1 MKACGIIAEYNP
13 FHEGHIHHIAETRR
27 ITGADCI
34 IAIMSGN
41 FVQRGEPAAIDKWA
55 RAEAAIRG
63 GADLVIELPYLYA
76 TQSASQFAHG
86 GIRLLQLAGCEAVSF
101 GSECGNLE
109 NLQDIAD
116 TPVNPDHIRT
126 MMKTGAG
133 YPKAY
138 SLLTASMMPNDILA
152 VCYLREMKDTGM
164 TPVLVQRLGDYL
176 DPELGP
182 WASGLALRKAWS
194 EGRTLPE
201 TTPMHAV
208 MTAGK
213 PVTMER
219 YYSYARTLLLTMKRE
234 QLASCFLINEG
245 LEKHLQ
251 ETAAKN
257 YTYEG
262 FLRDA
267 VTVRYTAGR
276 IRRSLLQIMNQVT
289 KEEARSLGEPDTL
302 RVLAFNDTG
311 RQYLHQLRDRDVRIA
326 SRFAD
331 VPLPWRQIEYRTTL
345 LYTSVLAPEEAEQI
359 RKAEIGGAHI
369 IRKTGRD

>member
-27 ITGADCI
+27 STGADCI
-34 IAIMSGN
+34 IAVMSGN
-41 FVQRGEPAAIDKWA
+41 YVQRGEPAAIDKWA

-109 NLQDIAD
+109 NLQEIAD

-133 YPKAY
+133 YPQAY

-164 TPVLVQRLGDYL
+164 TPVLVQRQGDYL
-176 DPELGP
+176 DPELGL

-194 EGRTLPE
+194 EGVPLPE
-201 TTPMHAV
+201 TTPMQTV
-208 MTAGK
+208 MAARE

-219 YYSYARTLLLTMKRE
+219 YYSYVRTLLLTMKRE
-234 QLASCFLINEG
+234 QLAAFFLLNEG

-311 RQYLHQLRDRDVRIA
+311 RQYLHQLRDSDVRVA

-331 VPLPWRQIEYRTTL
+331 VPLPWRQLEYRTTL

-359 RKAEIGGAHI
+359 RKAEIGGVHI

>member
-27 ITGADCI
+27 STGADCI
-34 IAIMSGN
+34 IAVMSGN

-109 NLQDIAD
+109 NLQEIAD

-138 SLLTASMMPNDILA
+138 SLLTANMMPNDILA

-164 TPVLVQRLGDYL
+164 TPVLVQRQGDYL

-182 WASGLALRKAWS
+182 WTSGLALRKAWS
-194 EGRTLPE
+194 EGSPLPE
-201 TTPMHAV
+201 TTPMQAV
-208 MTAGK
+208 MATRK

-219 YYSYARTLLLTMKRE
+219 YYSYVRTLLLTMKRE
-234 QLASCFLINEG
+234 QLAAFFLLNEG

-311 RQYLHQLRDRDVRIA
+311 RQYLHQLRDSNVRVA

-331 VPLPWRQIEYRTTL
+331 VPLPWRQLEYRTTL
-345 LYTSVLAPEEAEQI
+345 LYTSVLTPEEAEQI
-359 RKAEIGGAHI
+359 RKAEIGGVHI

>member
-27 ITGADCI
+27 STGADCI
-34 IAIMSGN
+34 IAVMSGN

-109 NLQDIAD
+109 NLQEIAD

-164 TPVLVQRLGDYL
+164 TPVLVQRQGDYL
-176 DPELGP
+176 DPELGL

-194 EGRTLPE
+194 EGVPLPE
-201 TTPMHAV
+201 TTPMQTV
-208 MTAGK
+208 MAARE

-219 YYSYARTLLLTMKRE
+219 YYSYVRTLLLTMKRE
-234 QLASCFLINEG
+234 QLAAFFLLNEG

-311 RQYLHQLRDRDVRIA
+311 RQYLHQLRDSDVRIA

-331 VPLPWRQIEYRTTL
+331 VPLPWRQLEYRTTL
-345 LYTSVLAPEEAEQI
+345 LYTSVLTPEEAEQI
-359 RKAEIGGAHI
+359 RKAEIGGVHI

>member
-27 ITGADCI
+27 STGADCI
-34 IAIMSGN
+34 IAVMSGN

-109 NLQDIAD
+109 NLQEIAD

-164 TPVLVQRLGDYL
+164 TPVLVQRQGDYL
-176 DPELGP
+176 DPELGL

-194 EGRTLPE
+194 EGVPLPE
-201 TTPMHAV
+201 TTPMQTV
-208 MTAGK
+208 MAARE

-219 YYSYARTLLLTMKRE
+219 YYSYVRTLLLTMKRE
-234 QLASCFLINEG
+234 QLAAFFLLNEG

-251 ETAAKN
+251 ETAAKD

-311 RQYLHQLRDRDVRIA
+311 RQYLHQLRDSNVRVA

-331 VPLPWRQIEYRTTL
+331 VPLPWRQLEYRTTL

>member
-27 ITGADCI
+27 STGADCI
-34 IAIMSGN
+34 IAVMSGN
-41 FVQRGEPAAIDKWA
+41 YVQRGEPAAIDKWA

-109 NLQDIAD
+109 NLQEIAD

-164 TPVLVQRLGDYL
+164 TPVLVQRQGDYL
-176 DPELGP
+176 DPELGL

-194 EGRTLPE
+194 EGVPLPE
-201 TTPMHAV
+201 TTPMQTV
-208 MTAGK
+208 MAARE

-219 YYSYARTLLLTMKRE
+219 YYSYVRTLLLTMKRE
-234 QLASCFLINEG
+234 QLAAFFLLNEG

-311 RQYLHQLRDRDVRIA
+311 RQYLHQLRDSDVRVA

-331 VPLPWRQIEYRTTL
+331 VPLPWRQLEYRTTL

-359 RKAEIGGAHI
+359 RKAEIGGVHI

>member
-27 ITGADCI
+27 STGADCI
-34 IAIMSGN
+34 IAVMSGN

-109 NLQDIAD
+109 NLQEIAD

-164 TPVLVQRLGDYL
+164 TPVLVQRQGDYL
-176 DPELGP
+176 DPELGL

-194 EGRTLPE
+194 EGVPLPE
-201 TTPMHAV
+201 TTPMQTV
-208 MTAGK
+208 MAARE

-219 YYSYARTLLLTMKRE
+219 YYSYVRTLLLTMKRE
-234 QLASCFLINEG
+234 QLAAFFLLNEG

-311 RQYLHQLRDRDVRIA
+311 RQYLHQLRDSNVRVA

-331 VPLPWRQIEYRTTL
+331 VPLPWRQLEYRTTL

-359 RKAEIGGAHI
+359 CKAEIGGAHI

>member
-27 ITGADCI
+27 STGADCI
-34 IAIMSGN
+34 IAVMSGN

-109 NLQDIAD
+109 NLQEIAD

-164 TPVLVQRLGDYL
+164 TPVLVQRQGDYL
-176 DPELGP
+176 DPELGL

-194 EGRTLPE
+194 EGVPLPE
-201 TTPMHAV
+201 TTPMQTV
-208 MTAGK
+208 MAARE

-219 YYSYARTLLLTMKRE
+219 YYSYVRTLLLTMKRE
-234 QLASCFLINEG
+234 QLAAFFLLNEG

-311 RQYLHQLRDRDVRIA
+311 RQYLHQLRDSDVRVA

-331 VPLPWRQIEYRTTL
+331 VPLPWRQLEYRTTL
-345 LYTSVLAPEEAEQI
+345 LYTSVLTPEEAEQI
-359 RKAEIGGAHI
+359 RKAEIGGVHI

>member
-27 ITGADCI
+27 STGADCI
-34 IAIMSGN
+34 IAVMSGN

-109 NLQDIAD
+109 NLQEIAD

-164 TPVLVQRLGDYL
+164 TPVLVQRQGDYL
-176 DPELGP
+176 DPELGL

-194 EGRTLPE
+194 EGVPLPE
-201 TTPMHAV
+201 TTPMQTV
-208 MTAGK
+208 MAARE

-219 YYSYARTLLLTMKRE
+219 YYSYVRTLLLTMKRE
-234 QLASCFLINEG
+234 QLAAFFLLNEG

-276 IRRSLLQIMNQVT
+276 IRRSLL
-289 KEEARSLGEPDTL
+289 
-302 RVLAFNDTG
+302 
-311 RQYLHQLRDRDVRIA
+311 
-326 SRFAD
+326 
-331 VPLPWRQIEYRTTL
+331 
-345 LYTSVLAPEEAEQI
+345 
-359 RKAEIGGAHI
+359 
-369 IRKTGRD
+369 